1 MADDRPAPDPT
12 APQVQHSIE
21 LDADVDAV
29 LDALNDPDLLAQW
42 LGVWT
47 ADDTD
52 PSSATVVTDDGSVR
66 RVRDVRHGARSIS
79 WTWSTDSDPDA
90 ASQVCIEV
98 VPTEDGRSRLT
109 VHEHLIAGAGQVRGS
124 ASGTSTALLSTGWVV
139 ALLMLQVL
147 VALRA
152 AVPALV

>member
-29 LDALNDPDLLAQW
+29 LEALNDPELLAQW
-42 LGVWT
+42 LGMWT
-47 ADDTD
+47 TDEAD
-52 PSSATVVTDDGSVR
+52 PSSATVVTDDGSAR
-66 RVRDVRHGARSIS
+66 RVREVHHGARSVS
-79 WTWSTDSDPDA
+79 WTWSTESDPDA
-90 ASQVCIEV
+90 ASQVRIEV
-98 VPTEDGRSRLT
+98 VPTDDGRSRLT
-109 VHEHLIAGAGQVRGS
+109 VHEHLIAGAGQVRAS
-124 ASGTSTALLSTGWVV
+124 ASGASTALLSTGWVV

>member
-12 APQVQHSIE
+12 APEVRHSIE

-29 LDALNDPDLLAQW
+29 LEALNDPELLALW
-42 LGVWT
+42 LGMWT
-47 ADDTD
+47 TDEAD
-52 PSSATVVTDDGSVR
+52 PSSATVVTDDGAAR
-66 RVRDVRHGARSIS
+66 RVRDLHHGASSIS
-79 WTWSTDSDPDA
+79 WTWSTDSDPDV
-90 ASQVCIEV
+90 ASQVRIEV

-109 VHEHLIAGAGQVRGS
+109 VHEHLIAGAGQVRAS
-124 ASGTSTALLSTGWVV
+124 ASGTPAALRSTGWVV